1 MIPDMK
7 NLKLITILILLLS
20 VTVGASAQSAKEYEQ
35 KKARL
40 EREIAIIDRQ
50 LAENSS
56 RSTSLMADLFL
67 IRKNVAN
74 RKELVAESDR
84 QIKRLNDQIYLTQR
98 EINRKQAR
106 IDTLSAHYSKLVVS
120 AYKNRDAR
128 VWYMYMFAS
137 DNLGQA
143 FRRFGYFRNLS
154 SQLNQDAQRIREEKA
169 RLEEEKVKLDAMKA
183 EAQAVRKERAAELD
197 RLAKEERKADNVVKQ
212 LRKDRKKYQNQLA
225 AKKKEV
231 NALNR
236 AIERLISEA
245 VSGGKKSS
253 TGKISKTHVPVDMKL
268 DAEFSKN
275 KGKLPWPVDGPVVGR
290 FGKHYHPVYK
300 NLELPPNN
308 GVDVAV
314 AKGSKVQAV
323 FEGVV
328 KQVIAMPGYNQCVLL
343 QHGNYF
349 TFYCKLGNV
358 SVKAGDKVRTG
369 QALGVI
375 DTINGQT
382 QLHFEVWQG
391 TKPQNPEL
399 WLRK

>member
-7 NLKLITILILLLS
+7 NLKLITILILLLA
-20 VTVGASAQSAKEYEQ
+20 VTAGASAQSAKEYEQ

-197 RLAKEERKADNVVKQ
+197 RLAKEERKADNVMKQ
-212 LRKDRKKYQNQLA
+212 LRKDRKKYPGRSVSPTTVISAFSSVMEGRAGASPHTQTGSSARMA
-225 AKKKEV
+225 ASRHP
-231 NALNR
+231 NA
-236 AIERLISEA
+236 E
-245 VSGGKKSS
+245 
-253 TGKISKTHVPVDMKL
+253 
-268 DAEFSKN
+268 
-275 KGKLPWPVDGPVVGR
+275 
-290 FGKHYHPVYK
+290 
-300 NLELPPNN
+300 
-308 GVDVAV
+308 
-314 AKGSKVQAV
+314 
-323 FEGVV
+323 
-328 KQVIAMPGYNQCVLL
+328 
-343 QHGNYF
+343 
-349 TFYCKLGNV
+349 
-358 SVKAGDKVRTG
+358 
-369 QALGVI
+369 
-375 DTINGQT
+375 
-382 QLHFEVWQG
+382 
-391 TKPQNPEL
+391 
-399 WLRK
+399 